1 MNATQKLPTPNSS
14 SEICLDECRQQ
25 IDLIDTELIK
35 IIAQIME
42 IVKKIGEHKRKNK
55 IQTLQPN
62 RWQAILDSRQKIAEE
77 LDLPSDLVLDI
88 FEVIHQMAIQ
98 TQNKKEL

>member
-1 MNATQKLPTPNSS
+1 MNMNATQKIPVAKSVSDT
-14 SEICLDECRQQ
+14 CLEQCRQQ
-25 IDLIDTELIK
+25 IDQIDTELIK
-35 IIAQIME
+35 IIAQRME

-55 IQTLQPN
+55 IQTVQPN

-77 LDLPSDLVLDI
+77 LELPSDLVLDI

-98 TQNKKEL
+98 TQSK

>member
-1 MNATQKLPTPNSS
+1 MNASQKLSLTNSS
-14 SEICLDECRQQ
+14 SEICLNECRQQ
-25 IDLIDTELIK
+25 IDQIDTELIK
-35 IIAQIME
+35 IIAQRME

-55 IQTLQPN
+55 LETIQPN
-62 RWQAILDSRQKIAEE
+62 RWQAILDSRQEIAEE

-98 TQNKKEL
+98 IQSK